1 MYSAIGVPA
10 VEVVRLRKEFTRRR
24 RPPIVARK
32 GGERYA
38 ERHGKLKRS
47 G

>member
-1 MYSAIGVPA
+1 MPA

-24 RPPIVARK
+24 RPPVVGLDDVSLEIDR
-32 GGERYA
+32 GECIA
-38 ERHGKLKRS
+38 VLGQNGS